1 MTHHHENGHDHHN
14 HSHQNEHSLSLE
26 NKMDKL
32 LSHWIQH
39 NDDHASNY
47 REWAN
52 RAAEEKLTAIAQ
64 RLEEAARLTD
74 QITQTFKEAARLL

>member
-1 MTHHHENGHDHHN
+1 MTHHHENEHDPHN
-14 HSHQNEHSLSLE
+14 HSHQNEHSLSLK

-47 REWAN
+47 REWAD

-74 QITQTFKEAARLL
+74 RITQTFKEAARLL